1 MSRNRSFKSFVIVLL
16 LAALAA
22 AQDVASFEK
31 RTTVKKLD
39 NGLTVVI
46 CERPEAPVF
55 SFFTHVDAGSVQDP
69 LGQTGLAHMFEH
81 MAFKGTDKIGT
92 KDYAAEK
99 VALEKVEQTYA
110 AYIAERDKPVGRDE
124 KKLKDLEKA
133 WKDAV
138 AEADK
143 YVKPNEFPQI
153 VEINGGEDLN
163 ANTSDDET
171 NYFYS
176 FPENRLEL
184 WAYLESERF
193 LHPVMREFYKE
204 RNVVI
209 EERRM
214 RVDSNPIG
222 RLLEQFTTAAFQA
235 HEYHRPTIGWMS
247 DLNSFSAT
255 DAKKFFDEYYIPSN
269 MVVTVVGDVKA
280 SETMPIIEK
289 YFGRIPSRPRP
300 DERTTTEPPQNA
312 ERRVV
317 LQDMSQPLYLEGYH
331 RPDYR
336 SPDDA
341 VYDAIADLM
350 SSGRTSR
357 LYRALVRDKKIAAD
371 SAGFTGLPGNKYP
384 HLFAF
389 YAFPLPGH
397 KPEEMADAIHVEIE
411 KLKNEDISDE
421 ELKMIKTRAKAN
433 LDPQPG
439 QQRRPGQQSG
449 FIPGALRRLARTV
462 PLRWTASTKSPKRTF
477 AAWLIKLL
485 FQPIV
490 QWELS
495 KPSPLLQQRTKKEER
510 NENSSP
516 AHSPF
521 DSSCHQRGSSA
532 SRCASDELA
541 ADSDSASAR
550 VSSSGAEAH
559 RTAEWHGDLS
569 SGRPRTPGHRW
580 HRTHPRR
587 LAVRA
592 REQSR
597 NAGYLRR
604 SLAHRWNQGAN
615 RGSTRRL
622 P

>member
-1 MSRNRSFKSFVIVLL
+1 MNCRSLKSFAIVLI

-22 AQDVASFEK
+22 AQDMASFEK

-69 LGQTGLAHMFEH
+69 LGETGLAHMFEH

-92 KDYAAEK
+92 TNYPAEK

-124 KKLKDLEKA
+124 QKLKDLEKA

-138 AEADK
+138 AEANK

-235 HEYHRPTIGWMS
+235 HPYHRPTIGWMS

-255 DAKKFFDEYYIPSN
+255 DAKQFFDKYYIPSN

-280 SETMPIIEK
+280 EETMPVVEK
-289 YFGRIPSRPRP
+289 YFDRIPSRPKP

-317 LQDMSQPLYLEGYH
+317 LQEMSQPLYLEGYH

-350 SSGRTSR
+350 SNGRTSR

-411 KLKNEDISDE
+411 KLKNEEISDE

-433 LDPQPG
+433 LIRSLGSNEGLANNLALYQARYDDWRELFRSVDRIDKVSKADI
-439 QQRRPGQQSG
+439 RRVANQTFVPTN
-449 FIPGALRRLARTV
+449 RTAGIIETK
-462 PLRWTASTKSPKRTF
+462 TA
-477 AAWLIKLL
+477 
-485 FQPIV
+485 
-490 QWELS
+490 
-495 KPSPLLQQRTKKEER
+495 
-510 NENSSP
+510 
-516 AHSPF
+516 
-521 DSSCHQRGSSA
+521 
-532 SRCASDELA
+532 A
-541 ADSDSASAR
+541 ADQEG
-550 VSSSGAEAH
+550 GA
-559 RTAEWHGDLS
+559 
-569 SGRPRTPGHRW
+569 
-580 HRTHPRR
+580 
-587 LAVRA
+587 
-592 REQSR
+592 Q
-597 NAGYLRR
+597 
-604 SLAHRWNQGAN
+604 
-615 RGSTRRL
+615 
-622 P
+622 

>member
-1 MSRNRSFKSFVIVLL
+1 MSYKRFLKSFAIVLV
-16 LAALAA
+16 LAVVAG
-22 AQDVASFEK
+22 AQDLASFEK
-31 RTTVKKLD
+31 RTTVKTLD

-92 KDYAAEK
+92 TDYAAEK
-99 VALEKVEQTYA
+99 VALEKVEQVYA

-124 KKLKDLEKA
+124 QKLKELQKA
-133 WKDAV
+133 WMDAV
-138 AEADK
+138 AEANK

-153 VEINGGEDLN
+153 VENNGGEDLN
-163 ANTSDDET
+163 ANTADDET

-222 RLLEQFTTAAFQA
+222 RLLEQFITAAFQA

-247 DLNSFSAT
+247 DLNTFSAT
-255 DAKKFFDEYYIPSN
+255 DAKKFFDKYYIPSN
-269 MVVTVVGDVKA
+269 MVVAVVGDVKA
-280 SETMPIIEK
+280 SETMPVIEK
-289 YFGRIPSRPRP
+289 YFGRIPSRPKP

-312 ERRVV
+312 ERRVI

-336 SPDDA
+336 STDDA

-350 SSGRTSR
+350 SNGRTSR

-397 KPEEMADAIHVEIE
+397 KPDEMADAIHVEIE

-433 LDPQPG
+433 LIRGLGSNEGLANDLAIYQARYDDWRELFRSVDRIDKVSKADI
-439 QQRRPGQQSG
+439 RRVAKQTFVPTN
-449 FIPGALRRLARTV
+449 RTV
-462 PLRWTASTKSPKRTF
+462 GIIETKV
-477 AAWLIKLL
+477 AA
-485 FQPIV
+485 P
-490 QWELS
+490 
-495 KPSPLLQQRTKKEER
+495 
-510 NENSSP
+510 
-516 AHSPF
+516 
-521 DSSCHQRGSSA
+521 
-532 SRCASDELA
+532 A
-541 ADSDSASAR
+541 ADQQG
-550 VSSSGAEAH
+550 GA
-559 RTAEWHGDLS
+559 
-569 SGRPRTPGHRW
+569 
-580 HRTHPRR
+580 
-587 LAVRA
+587 
-592 REQSR
+592 Q
-597 NAGYLRR
+597 
-604 SLAHRWNQGAN
+604 
-615 RGSTRRL
+615 
-622 P
+622 

>member
-1 MSRNRSFKSFVIVLL
+1 MSRNRSFKSFAIVLV
-16 LAALAA
+16 LAAVAA

-110 AYIAERDKPVGRDE
+110 AYIAARDKPVGRDE

-133 WKDAV
+133 WRDAV

-289 YFGRIPSRPRP
+289 YFGRIPSRPQP

-433 LDPQPG
+433 LIRSLGSNEGLANNLALYQARYDDWRELFRSVDRIDKVTKADI
-439 QQRRPGQQSG
+439 RRVANQTFVPTN
-449 FIPGALRRLARTV
+449 RTV
-462 PLRWTASTKSPKRTF
+462 GIIETKP
-477 AAWLIKLL
+477 AA
-485 FQPIV
+485 P
-490 QWELS
+490 
-495 KPSPLLQQRTKKEER
+495 
-510 NENSSP
+510 
-516 AHSPF
+516 
-521 DSSCHQRGSSA
+521 
-532 SRCASDELA
+532 A
-541 ADSDSASAR
+541 ADQKG
-550 VSSSGAEAH
+550 GA
-559 RTAEWHGDLS
+559 
-569 SGRPRTPGHRW
+569 
-580 HRTHPRR
+580 
-587 LAVRA
+587 
-592 REQSR
+592 Q
-597 NAGYLRR
+597 
-604 SLAHRWNQGAN
+604 
-615 RGSTRRL
+615 
-622 P
+622 